1 MRNKPRK
8 LSDYDIVLL
17 GVAMRIGPGEMKK
30 IIDDGMKALSFR
42 IEKLMPRSKWSK
54 KSLDKE
60 E

>member
-1 MRNKPRK
+1 
-8 LSDYDIVLL
+8 
-17 GVAMRIGPGEMKK
+17 MRIGPGEMKK